1 MEKTDSSKEVSIKID
16 KLNKLLACSLKNKLR
31 HESPSLSENCIFR
44 VPRTLRQHNESI
56 YEPKIVSI
64 GPYHR
69 GKDRLAPMENIKLWY
84 LDTLL
89 ARLPLPPEETLQ
101 QLIECIREL
110 AKRTIN
116 CYAERV
122 DMSEDELV
130 EMMIVDGCFLLELF
144 RRDVWLVPR
153 DNDDPVFNTSWMH
166 ENLYHDLILLENQI
180 PWFVLHCLFHLTLSV
195 HEQETKTNFLVNL
208 VLKFFET
215 MMLVTVPS
223 DNESICRE
231 NFKHILDLIH
241 RTLLS
246 LSSENTKP
254 TNTNWELFPSVTDLL
269 RAGVRFEKGPPDDIT
284 NIKFRNGVFEI
295 PPIKIRGN
303 SESLF
308 RNLIAY
314 EQCDCQCTDKF
325 TSYAVFLDCLINTSA
340 DADFLRDRR
349 IVMPAL
355 STEDVS
361 ILFNGLYNNTLVY
374 DFYYGD
380 VSMEVNQ
387 YYRSQWPRWRAILKR
402 DYFNNPWS
410 IASFI
415 AAIVILVL
423 TFLQTLFTILSY

>member
-1 MEKTDSSKEVSIKID
+1 MEETDSNKQVSIEIE
-16 KLNKLLACSLKNKLR
+16 LNRHLACSLRDKLCN
-31 HESPSLSENCIFR
+31 ESPSLSENCIFK
-44 VPRTLRQHNESI
+44 VPRTLRRRNESI
-56 YEPKIVSI
+56 YKPKIVSI
-64 GPYHR
+64 GPFHY
-69 GKDRLAPMENIKLWY
+69 GKERLAPMEKIKLWY
-84 LDTLL
+84 LHSLL
-89 ARLPLPPEETLQ
+89 ARLPPLAQEETLQ
-101 QLIECIREL
+101 HFIVSIREV
-110 AKRTIN
+110 AKYTSN
-116 CYAERV
+116 CYAGRL
-122 DMSEDELV
+122 DQSEDELV
-130 EMMIVDGCFLLELF
+130 EMMILDGCFLLELF
-144 RRDVWLVPR
+144 RREAWLVPR
-153 DNDDPVFNTSWMH
+153 RNDDPIFNTSWMR

-180 PWFVLHCLFHLTLSV
+180 PWLVLCRLFDLTMSTN
-195 HEQETKTNFLVNL
+195 EQETNFLVNL

-246 LSSENTKP
+246 SSSENTKP

-325 TSYAVFLDCLINTSA
+325 TSYAVFLDCLINTST
-340 DADFLRDRR
+340 DADFLRDKR

-361 ILFNGLYNNTLVY
+361 ILFNGLYNDTLVY

-380 VSMEVNQ
+380 VSREVNQ
-387 YYRSQWPRWRAILKR
+387 YYRSRWPRWRAILKR

-410 IASFI
+410 IASFV

>member
-16 KLNKLLACSLKNKLR
+16 KLNKLLACSLKKKLL
-31 HESPSLSENCIFR
+31 HESPFLSENCIFR

-69 GKDRLAPMENIKLWY
+69 GKDRLAPMDNIKLWY

-89 ARLPLPPEETLQ
+89 AWSPLPPEETLQ

-110 AKRTIN
+110 VKRTIN

-144 RRDVWLVPR
+144 RRDEWLVPR
-153 DNDDPVFNTSWMH
+153 DNNDPVFNTSWMH

-195 HEQETKTNFLVNL
+195 HEQETSFLIKL

-215 MMLVTVPS
+215 MMLMTVPAEFKS
-223 DNESICRE
+223 RGHEI
-231 NFKHILDLIH
+231 KHILDLI
-241 RTLLS
+241 RGSLLS
-246 LSSENTKP
+246 SSENTKP
-254 TNTNWELFPSVTDLL
+254 TNTSWELFPPVTELL
-269 RAGVRFEKGPPDDIT
+269 RAGVQFKKGPPDDLL
-284 NIKFRNGVFEI
+284 NIKFCNGMFEI

-314 EQCDCQCTDKF
+314 EQCDHQCTDKF
-325 TSYAVFLDCLINTSA
+325 TSYAVFLDCLINTSK
-340 DADFLRDRR
+340 DADLLCDKR
-349 IVMPAL
+349 IEVLAL

-361 ILFNGLYNNTLVY
+361 TLFNGLYNDTLVY
-374 DFYYGD
+374 DFYYGG

-387 YYRSQWPRWRAILKR
+387 YYRSRWPRWRAILKR

-415 AAIVILVL
+415 AAIVMLVF
-423 TFLQTLFTILSY
+423 TFLQTLFTIL

>member
-1 MEKTDSSKEVSIKID
+1 MEKTDSS

-195 HEQETKTNFLVNL
+195 HEQETSFLIKL

-215 MMLVTVPS
+215 TMLMTVPAEFKS
-223 DNESICRE
+223 RGHEI
-231 NFKHILDLIH
+231 KHILDLIRVVCCH
-241 RTLLS
+241 RLKIPNQQIQAGNFS
-246 LSSENTKP
+246 L
-254 TNTNWELFPSVTDLL
+254 
-269 RAGVRFEKGPPDDIT
+269 R
-284 NIKFRNGVFEI
+284 
-295 PPIKIRGN
+295 
-303 SESLF
+303 
-308 RNLIAY
+308 
-314 EQCDCQCTDKF
+314 
-325 TSYAVFLDCLINTSA
+325 
-340 DADFLRDRR
+340 
-349 IVMPAL
+349 
-355 STEDVS
+355 
-361 ILFNGLYNNTLVY
+361 
-374 DFYYGD
+374 
-380 VSMEVNQ
+380 
-387 YYRSQWPRWRAILKR
+387 
-402 DYFNNPWS
+402 
-410 IASFI
+410 
-415 AAIVILVL
+415 
-423 TFLQTLFTILSY
+423 